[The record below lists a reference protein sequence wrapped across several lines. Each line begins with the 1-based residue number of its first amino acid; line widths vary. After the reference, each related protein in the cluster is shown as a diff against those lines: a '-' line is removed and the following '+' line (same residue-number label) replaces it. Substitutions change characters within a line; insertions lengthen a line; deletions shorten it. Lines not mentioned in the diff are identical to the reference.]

1 MDLHIIILSEV
12 SQTKTNIM
20 QYCLYVDSK
29 RKKKKKTQTYFQNR
43 KRLTDIENKLTV
55 TKVESGVKGVNWE
68 ARINI
73 YTLLVKNR

>member
-29 RKKKKKTQTYFQNR
+29 RKKKKTQTYFQNR

-55 TKVESGVKGVNWE
+55 TKVESRVKGVNWE